1 MVMKSAVSDTYK
13 LMEAKRKEEERLKN
27 QASLVGNPEEQ
38 AQKQQLIDQAV
49 QAGYGMSDVYKGGAE
64 QLAKATQKAST
75 ASKQMAARSLMAA
88 TPFGGSAGGAVLPA
102 AAGTGIQAAM
112 AQGQMEQQ
120 AARQGTEMGALG
132 QEALQSAAQFAISAL
147 PSEMAQNKA
156 MGYISTFYE
165 IMSGEGPDSARDRMT
180 AILASETDPKVIEQ
194 VLAVMNA

>member
-1 MVMKSAVSDTYK
+1 MGVLEDIAVGLGFATK
-13 LMEAKRKEEERLKN
+13 KKPQGPTAEQ
-27 QASLVGNPEEQ
+27 QAEQ
-38 AQKQQLIDQAV
+38 EKKQQLVDQAV

-147 PSEMAQNKA
+147 PSEMAQNNA

-165 IMSGEGPDSARDRMT
+165 IMSGEGPGPAKDKVMAM
-180 AILASETDPKVIEQ
+180 LEFETDPQVRERVMAVIG
-194 VLAVMNA
+194 A